1 MKKIRNKIYLNE
13 SEFKNIV
20 ESAVKDFLIDEM
32 NWRNTAS
39 KVGKGIRNAAIGTAA
54 GLGGLYA
61 LGQGVD
67 NTIDYQDNLQQQ
79 AVEMNGCTRQ
89 EAENYLRKR
98 NMPIN
103 ANNIDA
109 AMRFLNSL
117 NDENDDDSIYFNESR
132 KRSLKTLN
140 EARMHE
146 IIKNNIH
153 KVLGI

>member
-1 MKKIRNKIYLNE
+1 
-13 SEFKNIV
+13 
-20 ESAVKDFLIDEM
+20 
-32 NWRNTAS
+32 
-39 KVGKGIRNAAIGTAA
+39 
-54 GLGGLYA
+54 
-61 LGQGVD
+61 
-67 NTIDYQDNLQQQ
+67 
-79 AVEMNGCTRQ
+79 MNGCTRQ